1 MNFASHFAFNIFRK
15 NLFSSSTLIL
25 ASFFLLSS
33 SVLFFEPNPARSKK
47 YDGQC
52 LISHH
57 YKNKNIFHSNAFEGS
72 TPCSALFASA
82 SPDAVGFQ
90 NAMPCFVV
98 ASNYRHALACHN
110 F

>member
-33 SVLFFEPNPARSKK
+33 SVIFFEPSPARSKK
-47 YDGQC
+47 HDGQC

-82 SPDAVGFQ
+82 N